1 MVNELNFFSNSL
13 INKFNLYFA
22 MSDQEGD
29 LLVSVKSKRRS
40 DKKGKNVPLNELGF
54 KPKVYYDCVDGRPK
68 KIFHRFRKYITPI

>member
-1 MVNELNFFSNSL
+1 
-13 INKFNLYFA
+13 

-68 KIFHRFRKYITPI
+68 KIFHRFRKYIFFPKSGTIITNLPKIITCLD